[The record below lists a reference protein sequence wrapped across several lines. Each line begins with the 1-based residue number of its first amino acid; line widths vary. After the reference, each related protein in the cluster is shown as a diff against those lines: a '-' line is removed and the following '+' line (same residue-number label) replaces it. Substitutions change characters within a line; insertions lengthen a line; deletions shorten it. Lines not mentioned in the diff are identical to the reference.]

1 MSAQRAQ
8 RAQRA
13 SMPWSGRVCTNRR
26 ATRATM
32 LCLFAMG
39 AFLTAF
45 GPAAFA
51 AKPAAVKAPA
61 APAAPQ
67 PIRFFTAD
75 SVVLDGLWY
84 AAGSRA
90 PIVVLA
96 PRRRGVDDELRA
108 TAAEFQKRGFHA
120 LTFQLR
126 DPAPPSRERDSLR
139 YAVFVSHW
147 VDDLVAALRAA
158 RARGDSTTHLY
169 AWGQGL
175 GGSLTVSA
183 AARANGLCDAIA
195 AEDIITT
202 VDRVMRERGTAVIP
216 DAVSLQ
222 WRVMQGG
229 DEPFSAAARLNLP
242 VFAILDGPQT
252 QPTDPVFQAFRRNRG
267 RTDRWLRP
275 GVGSPA
281 PIPSSAEVDTL
292 AEWFRRWESFPPAR
306 EKGPR

>member
-1 MSAQRAQ
+1 MRAK
-8 RAQRA
+8 RAIPFRQLA
-13 SMPWSGRVCTNRR
+13 GAVLAVAGFG
-26 ATRATM
+26 AT
-32 LCLFAMG
+32 
-39 AFLTAF
+39 
-45 GPAAFA
+45 AFA
-51 AKPAAVKAPA
+51 AKTPGKAPPP
-61 APAAPQ
+61 APPQ

-75 SVVLDGLWY
+75 SVALDGLWY

-90 PIVVLA
+90 PVVVLA
-96 PRRRGVDDELRA
+96 PRRRGVDEEVRA

-126 DPAPPSRERDSLR
+126 DPAPASRERDSLR

-147 VDDLVAALRAA
+147 VDDMVAALRAA
-158 RARGDSTTHLY
+158 RAHGDSTSHLY

-175 GGSLTVSA
+175 GGSITISA
-183 AARANGLCDAIA
+183 VARSSGLCDALA
-195 AEDIITT
+195 AEDVIPS

-222 WRVMQGG
+222 WRVMQGS

-242 VFAILDGPQT
+242 VFAILDGPQA
-252 QPTDPVFQAFRRNRG
+252 QPADPVFQTFRRNRG

-275 GVGSPA
+275 GVGSPP
-281 PIPSSAEVDTL
+281 PIPSPAEVDTL